1 MTGPVDKLCEAL
13 GYEFQQ
19 PELLESALTHRSHGR
34 DNNERLEF
42 LGDAVLGFVVAAEL
56 YARYPNMDEGTLSRL
71 RASLVKRETLAVIA
85 RELELGGHL
94 RLGSGE
100 MKSGGHRRE
109 SILADALEAVIGA
122 VYLDSGIDT
131 ARELVRR
138 LFGERLVSAAGER
151 ELKDAKTRLQEYQQA
166 RGLELP
172 VYEVVSVSG
181 EAHDQTFVVACRID
195 DIGVVTEGRSSS
207 RRKAE
212 QAAAAEALGR
222 LEHD

>member
-1 MTGPVDKLCEAL
+1 
-13 GYEFQQ
+13 
-19 PELLESALTHRSHGR
+19 
-34 DNNERLEF
+34 
-42 LGDAVLGFVVAAEL
+42 
-56 YARYPNMDEGTLSRL
+56 
-71 RASLVKRETLAVIA
+71 
-85 RELELGGHL
+85 
-94 RLGSGE
+94 
-100 MKSGGHRRE
+100 
-109 SILADALEAVIGA
+109 AVIGA

-138 LFGERLVSAAGER
+138 LFGARLASALGER

-195 DIGVVTEGRSSS
+195 DIGLVTEGRNSS

-212 QAAAAEALGR
+212 QAAAAEALSR
-222 LEHD
+222 IEND

>member
-1 MTGPVDKLCEAL
+1 MTTPADKLCEAL
-13 GYEFQQ
+13 GHQFQQ
-19 PELLESALTHRSHGR
+19 PELLASALTHRSHGR

-56 YARYPNMDEGTLSRL
+56 YARYPEMDEGTLSRL
-71 RASLVKRETLAVIA
+71 RASLVKRETLAVLA
-85 RELELGGHL
+85 RELDLGAHL

-122 VYLDSGIDT
+122 VYLDSGIET
-131 ARELVRR
+131 ARELVHR
-138 LFGERLVSAAGER
+138 LFGERLAGAIGEQ

-166 RGLELP
+166 RGRELP

-181 EAHDQTFVVACRID
+181 EAHDQTFVVACRIE
-195 DIGVVTEGRSSS
+195 DIDLVTEGCSSS

-212 QAAAAEALGR
+212 QAAAAEALSR
-222 LEHD
+222 LENG